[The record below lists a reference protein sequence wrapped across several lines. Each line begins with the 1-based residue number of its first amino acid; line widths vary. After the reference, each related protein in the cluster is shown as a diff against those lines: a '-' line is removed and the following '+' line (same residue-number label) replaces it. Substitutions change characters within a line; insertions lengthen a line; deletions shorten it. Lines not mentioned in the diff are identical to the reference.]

1 MDFVHLHLHTEYSLL
16 DGACRIDR
24 LFDAVKAAGQK
35 AVAIT
40 DHGVMYGVM
49 EFYKKAKAAGIKP
62 IIGCEVYVAPE
73 SRFEKRKIND
83 QNYHHL
89 ILLCKNQKG
98 YENLIKMVSLGFTE
112 GFYVRPRIDK
122 DLLKANSEG
131 LICLSAC
138 LAGEIPTALLY
149 GDYEKAKKVATEYR
163 DIFGAENFYLEL
175 QNHGIKEQMTVNNG
189 LKKIS
194 FETGIPLVC
203 TNDVHYVERDDSN
216 MQNVLLAIGTGKKLG
231 DEDLMS
237 FETEEFYLKSTSQM
251 ADLFADTP
259 SALENTVKIAERCN
273 LDFEFHKLKLPVFDI
288 GDQNHLEYLKQMSYK
303 GLYKYYGPTP
313 KDDVI
318 DRLEYEL
325 SVIDK
330 MGFVDYFLIVQDY
343 VAYAKNHGIP
353 VGPGRGSGAGS
364 IVAYCIGITGIDPIK
379 YGLLF
384 ERFLNPERVS
394 MPDFD
399 VDFCYVRRQEVIDY
413 VISKYGS
420 DHVAQI
426 VTFGTMAARAA
437 VRDVGRVMGL
447 AYNAVDRVAKLI
459 PNELGITIEKAM
471 AQSTDLKTLYDSDED
486 TKNLIDMSKKIEGMP
501 RHASTHAAG
510 VVIADR
516 AVSEYVPLALNDES
530 VVTQFT
536 MTELEELG
544 LLKMDFLGL
553 RNLTV
558 ISDAQKM
565 INRHTPDFDIENIPF
580 DDSDTIKMM
589 ANGYTE
595 GVFQFESEGMK
606 NVLRSFGPENLE
618 DLTAILS
625 LYRPGPRK
633 SIPTYIYNRHNPDK
647 IVYKTEALKPILDIT
662 YGCIVYQEQ
671 VMQIFRS
678 LAGYSLGRADIVRR
692 AMSKKK
698 HDVMKKERETFLYGE
713 KAEDGTILCDGA
725 IARGV
730 PKEVAEEIYDN
741 VALFSSYAFNKSH
754 AAAYTV
760 VAYQTAYLKCHY
772 PKEYMAALL
781 SSVLAFGGKVTQYS
795 AECARLGIKI
805 LSPDVNESDLNFTV
819 SGDNIRFGLLAIK
832 NLGVGII
839 NKMIEL
845 RTEKRFDGIYD
856 FCLRMIGKDFN
867 RRALEGLIKSGSM
880 DSFGLNRRQ
889 MLQGL
894 DLIVNAAEQEAE
906 RSAGGQMSLFDE
918 LDDISAGP
926 DISHIIPSVDEMP
939 KRDMLALEKE
949 STGLYLS
956 GHPLN
961 EYEGF
966 IQAVNA
972 VSSKKILEHDVRDG
986 EKVSLVALINE
997 VKTKSTKKGDL
1008 MAFIN
1013 VEDMYDSINAT
1024 VFPKL
1029 YLTARSLIT
1038 PGQVVHIVGKVSET
1052 EDRPSEIVCESIE
1065 PAKVFE
1071 AKQGADYSKLYL
1083 RIPTFESG
1091 VMNKI
1096 NSMLDTVGAEVII
1109 YCEDTQKRYKST
1121 KFANF
1126 KKNSAKWQKFCEF
1139 LGDKNVKSV
1148 EKFY

>member
-1 MDFVHLHLHTEYSLL
+1 MDFAHLHLHTEYSLL
-16 DGACRIDR
+16 DGASRIDR
-24 LFDAVKAAGQK
+24 LFDAVKSAGQSS
-35 AVAIT
+35 VAIT

-62 IIGCEVYVAPE
+62 IIGCEVYVAPK
-73 SRFEKRKIND
+73 SRFEKQRTD
-83 QNYHHL
+83 DRNYHHL
-89 ILLCKNQKG
+89 ILLCKNLTG
-98 YENLIKMVSLGFTE
+98 YQNLIKMVSLGFTE
-112 GFYVRPRIDK
+112 GFYTRPRIDK
-122 DLLKANSEG
+122 ELLRSHSEG

-138 LAGEIPTALLY
+138 IAGEIPNYLLY
-149 GDYEKAKKVATEYR
+149 GNYNKAKEAAIEFAE
-163 DIFGAENFYLEL
+163 IFGKDNFYLEL
-175 QNHGIKEQMTVNNG
+175 QNHGIKEQLTVNNG

-203 TNDVHYVERDDSN
+203 TNDVHYIEKQDSK
-216 MQNVLLAIGTGKKLG
+216 MQEVLLAIGTGKKLD

-237 FETEEFYLKSTSQM
+237 FETDEFYLKTGEQM
-251 ADLFADTP
+251 AFLFSDTP
-259 SALENTVKIAERCN
+259 EAVENTLKIAGRCN
-273 LDFEFHKLKLPVFDI
+273 VEFEFHKLKLPVFDI
-288 GDQNHLEYLKQMSYK
+288 GSKNHLEHLREMSYE
-303 GLYKYYGPTP
+303 GLYRHYGQNPS
-313 KDDVI
+313 KEAI
-318 DRLEYEL
+318 NRLEYEL
-325 SVIDK
+325 SVIHK

-343 VAYAKNHGIP
+343 VAFAKKKGIP

-364 IVAYCIGITGIDPIK
+364 LVAYCIGITGIDPIK

-413 VISKYGS
+413 VISKYGA

-437 VRDVGRVMGL
+437 VRDVGRVMGMP
-447 AYNAVDRVAKLI
+447 YNSVDRVAKLI

-471 AQSTDLKTLYDSDED
+471 EQSPDLKSLYDTDEE
-486 TKNLIDMSKKIEGMP
+486 TRALIKMSKKIEGMP

-516 AVSEYVPLALNDES
+516 VVSEYVPLALNDES
-530 VVTQFT
+530 IVTQFT

-558 ISDAQKM
+558 ISDAEKM
-565 INRHTPDFDIENIPF
+565 IQKFEPDFNIENIPL
-580 DDSDTIKMM
+580 DDFDTIKMM
-589 ANGYTE
+589 SDGFTE
-595 GVFQFESEGMK
+595 GIFQFESEGMK

-633 SIPTYIYNRHNPDK
+633 SIPTYIYNRHNPEK
-647 IVYKTEALKPILDIT
+647 ITYKTELLKPILNIT

-698 HDVMKKERETFLYGE
+698 HDVMKKERETFIYGAKDE
-713 KAEDGTILCDGA
+713 QGNIIAEGA

-730 PKEVAEEIYDN
+730 PEKIAEEIYDD

-772 PKEYMAALL
+772 TREYMAALL

-805 LSPDVNESDLNFTV
+805 LPPDVNESNLDFTV
-819 SGDNIRFGLLAIK
+819 SGKNIRFGMLAIK
-832 NLGVGII
+832 NLGAGFIKRI
-839 NKMIEL
+839 IEL
-845 RTEKRFDGIYD
+845 RQEKRFESMYD
-856 FCLRMIGKDFN
+856 FCLRMQGRDFN
-867 RRALEGLIKSGSM
+867 RRALEGLIKSGAM
-880 DSFGLNRRQ
+880 DSFGYNRRQ

-894 DLIVNAAEQEAE
+894 DLVIMAAEQEYD
-906 RSAGGQMSLFDE
+906 RTAGGQMSLFD
-918 LDDISAGP
+918 DIETETNTT
-926 DISHIIPSVDEMP
+926 DISHIIPNVPEMP
-939 KRDMLALEKE
+939 LKEILNFEKE

-956 GHPLN
+956 GHPLDA
-961 EYEGF
+961 YKGF
-966 IQAVNA
+966 AQAVGA
-972 VSSKKILEHDVRDG
+972 KTTKQVLEHEIKDS
-986 EKVSLVALINE
+986 EKVSLVVLINE
-997 VKTKSTKKGDL
+997 VKNKSTKKGDL
-1008 MAFIN
+1008 MAFLT
-1013 VEDMYDSINAT
+1013 VEDMYDSIGVT

-1029 YLTARSLIT
+1029 HIKVRAILN
-1038 PGQVVHIVGKVSET
+1038 PGEIVHIVGRVSES
-1052 EDRPSEIVCESIE
+1052 EDRPAEIICETLE
-1065 PAKVFE
+1065 PAVIIESKIRN
-1071 AKQGADYSKLYL
+1071 YSKLYL
-1083 RIPTFESG
+1083 RIPTFDEQILG
-1091 VMNKI
+1091 KI
-1096 NSMLDTVGAEVII
+1096 NSVLDSKGAEVII
-1109 YCEDTQKRYKST
+1109 YCEDTKKRFKAT
-1121 KFANF
+1121 KCANF
-1126 KKNSAKWQKFCEF
+1126 EENSEKWQKLCDF
-1139 LGDKNVKSV
+1139 LGEKNVKAV
-1148 EKFY
+1148 E

>member
-16 DGACRIDR
+16 DGACPINRLIDS
-24 LFDAVKAAGQK
+24 VKALGQK
-35 AVAIT
+35 SVAIT
-40 DHGVMYGVM
+40 DHGTMYGVM

-83 QNYHHL
+83 QNYYHL
-89 ILLCKNQKG
+89 ILLCKNKKG

-112 GFYVRPRIDK
+112 GFYNRPRVDK
-122 DLLKANSEG
+122 ALLRENSEG

-138 LAGEIPTALLY
+138 LAGEIPEKILY
-149 GDYEKAKKVATEYR
+149 GDYEKAKEIALEFA
-163 DIFGAENFYLEL
+163 DIFGKENFYLEL
-175 QNHGIKEQMTVNNG
+175 QDHGIKEQITVNNA
-189 LKKIS
+189 LRKIS
-194 FETGIPLVC
+194 AETGIQLVC
-203 TNDVHYVERDDSN
+203 TNDVHYIEKEDSK
-216 MQNVLLAIGTGKKLG
+216 MQNVLLAIGTGKKLA

-237 FETEEFYLKSTSQM
+237 FETEEFYLKNGNEM
-251 ADLFADTP
+251 AELFANTP
-259 SALENTVKIAERCN
+259 QAVENTVKIAEKCN
-273 LDFEFHKLKLPVFDI
+273 LEFEFHKLKLPVFDI
-288 GDQNHLEYLKQMSYK
+288 GDKNHLEYLKEMSYK
-303 GLYKYYGPTP
+303 GLYKYYGQAPENSVT
-313 KDDVI
+313 K
-318 DRLEYEL
+318 RLEYEL

-343 VAYAKNHGIP
+343 VAFAKSKGIP

-364 IVAYCIGITGIDPIK
+364 LVAYCIGITGIDPIK

-413 VISKYGS
+413 VISKYGTN
-420 DHVAQI
+420 HVAQI

-447 AYNAVDRVAKLI
+447 PYGTVDKVAKLI

-471 AQSTDLKTLYDSDED
+471 SMSVDLKTLYESDAQ
-486 TKNLIDMSKKIEGMP
+486 TKELIDMSKKVEGMP

-510 VVIADR
+510 VVISDR
-516 AVSEYVPLALNDES
+516 PVSEYVPLALNDES

-558 ISDAQKM
+558 ISDAVKM
-565 INRHTPDFDIENIPF
+565 IKKSSPKFSVDTIPF
-580 DDSDTIKMM
+580 DDAETIHTMSE
-589 ANGYTE
+589 GFTE

-606 NVLRSFGPENLE
+606 NVLRSFKPENLE

-647 IVYKTEALKPILDIT
+647 IKYKTELLKPILDIT

-698 HDVMKKERETFLYGE
+698 HEVMKKERETFLYGE
-713 KAEDGTILCDGA
+713 KDENGNILCEGA

-730 PKEVAEEIYDN
+730 PKEIAEEIYED

-781 SSVLAFGGKVTQYS
+781 SSILAFGGKVTQYS

-805 LSPDVNESDLNFTV
+805 LPPDVNESDLNFTV
-819 SGDNIRFGLLAIK
+819 TGDNIRFGLLAIK
-832 NLGVGII
+832 NLGAGII
-839 NKMIEL
+839 KKMIEL
-845 RTEKRFDGIYD
+845 RNETPFSSVYD
-856 FCLRMIGKDFN
+856 FCYRMHGREFN
-867 RRALEGLIKSGSM
+867 RRGLEGLIKSGAM

-894 DLIVNAAEQEAE
+894 ELILSAADEQAE
-906 RSAGGQMSLFDE
+906 RAAGGQMSLFDQIE
-918 LDDISAGP
+918 EDVKGP
-926 DISHIIPSVDEMP
+926 DISHIIPNVPEMP
-939 KRDMLALEKE
+939 KREILNFEKE

-956 GHPLN
+956 GHPLD
-961 EYEGF
+961 EYVGF
-966 IQAVNA
+966 SNA
-972 VSSKKILEHDVRDG
+972 VGGVSTKRILEHDIADG
-986 EKVSLVALINE
+986 EKVSLVVLINE

-1008 MAFIN
+1008 MAFIS
-1013 VEDMYDSINAT
+1013 VEDMFDSISAT

-1029 YLTARSLIT
+1029 YLSARSIVV
-1038 PGQVVHIVGKVSET
+1038 PGEIVHIVGRVSESD
-1052 EDRPSEIVCESIE
+1052 DRPSEIICESIE
-1065 PAKVFE
+1065 KAKIFE
-1071 AKQGADYSKLYL
+1071 EQPMTAFSKLYL
-1083 RIPTFESG
+1083 RIPTYDEEKMS
-1091 VMNKI
+1091 KI
-1096 NSMLDTVGAEVII
+1096 NQMLSSSGAEVII
-1109 YCEDTQKRYKST
+1109 YCEDTGKRYKSS
-1121 KFANF
+1121 KFADF
-1126 KKNSAKWQKFCEF
+1126 KKNSKNWQNLCNF
-1139 LGDKNVKSV
+1139 LGNNNVKAV
-1148 EKFY
+1148 E

>member
-16 DGACRIDR
+16 DGASRIDR
-24 LFDAVKAAGQK
+24 LFETIKSKGQS

-49 EFYKKAKAAGIKP
+49 DFYKKAKANGVKP
-62 IIGCEVYVAPE
+62 IIGCEVYVAPD
-73 SRFEKRKIND
+73 SRFNKQKSSDR
-83 QNYHHL
+83 NYHHL
-89 ILLCKNQKG
+89 ILLCKNMKG

-112 GFYVRPRIDK
+112 GFYSKPRIDK
-122 DLLKANSEG
+122 ELIEKHSEG

-138 LAGEIPTALLY
+138 IAGEIPSYLLY
-149 GDYEKAKKVATEYR
+149 GNYAKAKETALYFANV
-163 DIFGAENFYLEL
+163 FGKENFYLEL
-175 QNHGIKEQMTVNNG
+175 QNHGIKEQLTVNNG
-189 LKKIS
+189 LKRIS
-194 FETGIPLVC
+194 KETGIGLVC
-203 TNDVHYVERDDSN
+203 TNDVHYIEKQDSK
-216 MQNVLLAIGTGKKLG
+216 MQNVLLAIGTGKKLD

-237 FETEEFYLKSTSQM
+237 FETEEFYLKSGEEM
-251 ADLFADTP
+251 AVLFPDTP
-259 SALENTVKIAERCN
+259 EALTNTVKIAECCN
-273 LDFEFHKLKLPVFDI
+273 LEFEFHKLKLPVFDI
-288 GDQNHLEYLKQMSYK
+288 GSKNHLEHLREMSYE
-303 GLYKYYGPTP
+303 GLYLHFGQTP
-313 KDDVI
+313 ESKVI
-318 DRLEYEL
+318 KRLEYEL

-343 VAYAKNHGIP
+343 VAFAKKQGIP

-364 IVAYCIGITGIDPIK
+364 LVAYCVGITGIDPIK
-379 YGLLF
+379 YGLIF

-399 VDFCYVRRQEVIDY
+399 VDFCYVRRGEVIDY

-437 VRDVGRVMGL
+437 VRDVGRVMGMS
-447 AYNAVDRVAKLI
+447 YNAVDKVAKLI
-459 PNELGITIEKAM
+459 PNELGITIDKAM
-471 AQSTDLKTLYDSDED
+471 EYSPDLKSLYDMDAE
-486 TKNLIDMSKKIEGMP
+486 TRELIEMSKKIEGMP

-510 VVIADR
+510 VVISDR
-516 AVSEYVPLALNDES
+516 PVSEYVPLALNDDS

-536 MTELEELG
+536 MTELEEFG

-565 INRHTPDFDIENIPF
+565 IRQYEPDFDIEKIPF
-580 DDSDTIKMM
+580 DDQETIKMM
-589 ANGYTE
+589 ADGFTE

-647 IVYKTEALKPILDIT
+647 ITYKTQLLKPILDIT

-698 HDVMKKERETFLYGE
+698 HEVMKKERETFLYGE
-713 KAEDGTILCDGA
+713 RAEDGTVLCEGA

-730 PKEVAEEIYDN
+730 EKSVAEEIYDD

-760 VAYQTAYLKCHY
+760 VAYETAYLKRHY
-772 PKEYMAALL
+772 TREYMAALL

-805 LSPDVNESDLNFTV
+805 LPPDVNESNLNFTV
-819 SGDNIRFGLLAIK
+819 SGNNIRFGMLAIK
-832 NLGVGII
+832 NLGAGFIKRI
-839 NKMIEL
+839 IEL
-845 RTEKRFDGIYD
+845 RNERKFESMYD
-856 FCLRMIGKDFN
+856 FCVRLQGRDFN
-867 RRALEGLIKSGSM
+867 RRAVEGLIKSGAM
-880 DSFGLNRRQ
+880 DSFGYNRRQ

-894 DLIVNAAEQEAE
+894 DLVINAAEQEAE
-906 RSAGGQMSLFDE
+906 RSAGGQMSLFD
-918 LDDISAGP
+918 DIETESNGVN
-926 DISHIIPSVDEMP
+926 ISHIIPNVPEMP
-939 KRDMLALEKE
+939 LREILNFEKE

-956 GHPLN
+956 GHPLKA
-961 EYEGF
+961 YSGF
-966 IQAVNA
+966 AKLVDAKTTTQ
-972 VSSKKILEHDVRDG
+972 ILEHEIRDG
-986 EKVSLVALINE
+986 EKVSLVVLIND
-997 VKTKSTKKGDL
+997 VKSKTTKKGDL
-1008 MAFIN
+1008 MAFLT
-1013 VEDMYDSINAT
+1013 VEDMFDSINVT

-1029 YLTARSLIT
+1029 HLERRSLLV
-1038 PGQVVHIVGKVSET
+1038 PGEIVHITGRVTET
-1052 EDRPSEIVCESIE
+1052 EDRPSEIVCETLERAKIIE
-1065 PAKVFE
+1065 SNSPAF
-1071 AKQGADYSKLYL
+1071 SKLYL
-1083 RIPTFESG
+1083 RIPTFDE
-1091 VMNKI
+1091 KI
-1096 NSMLDTVGAEVII
+1096 LSRINGELSDRGAEVII
-1109 YCEDTQKRYKST
+1109 YCEDTKKRFKAS

-1126 KKNSAKWQKFCEF
+1126 KENDSKWQKLCDF
-1139 LGDKNVKSV
+1139 LGEKNVKAV
-1148 EKFY
+1148 E

>member
-16 DGACRIDR
+16 DGASRIDR
-24 LFDAVKAAGQK
+24 LFETIKSKGQS

-49 EFYKKAKAAGIKP
+49 DFYKKAKANGVKP
-62 IIGCEVYVAPE
+62 IIGCEVYVAPD
-73 SRFEKRKIND
+73 SRFNKQKSSDR
-83 QNYHHL
+83 NYHHL
-89 ILLCKNQKG
+89 ILLCKNMKG

-112 GFYVRPRIDK
+112 GFYSKPRIDK
-122 DLLKANSEG
+122 ELLEKHSEG

-138 LAGEIPTALLY
+138 IAGEIPSYLLY
-149 GDYEKAKKVATEYR
+149 GNYAKAKETALYFANV
-163 DIFGAENFYLEL
+163 FGKENFYLEL
-175 QNHGIKEQMTVNNG
+175 QNHGIKEQLTVNNG
-189 LKKIS
+189 LKRIS
-194 FETGIPLVC
+194 KETGIGLVC
-203 TNDVHYVERDDSN
+203 TNDVHYIEKQDSK
-216 MQNVLLAIGTGKKLG
+216 MQNVLLAIGTGKKLD

-237 FETEEFYLKSTSQM
+237 FETEEFYLKSGEEM
-251 ADLFADTP
+251 AVLFPDTP
-259 SALENTVKIAERCN
+259 EALTNTVKIAECCN
-273 LDFEFHKLKLPVFDI
+273 LEFEFHKLKLPVFDI
-288 GDQNHLEYLKQMSYK
+288 GSKNHLEHLREMSYE
-303 GLYKYYGPTP
+303 GLYLHFGQTP
-313 KDDVI
+313 ESKVI
-318 DRLEYEL
+318 KRLEYEL

-343 VAYAKNHGIP
+343 VAFAKKQGIP

-364 IVAYCIGITGIDPIK
+364 LVAYCVGITGIDPIK
-379 YGLLF
+379 YGLIF

-399 VDFCYVRRQEVIDY
+399 VDFCYVRRGEVIDY

-437 VRDVGRVMGL
+437 VRDVGRVMGMS
-447 AYNAVDRVAKLI
+447 YNAVDKVAKLI
-459 PNELGITIEKAM
+459 PNELGITIDKAM
-471 AQSTDLKTLYDSDED
+471 EYSPDLKSLYDMDAE
-486 TKNLIDMSKKIEGMP
+486 TRELIEMSKKIEGMP

-510 VVIADR
+510 VVISDR
-516 AVSEYVPLALNDES
+516 PVSEYVPLALNDDS

-536 MTELEELG
+536 MTELEEFG

-565 INRHTPDFDIENIPF
+565 IRQYEPDFDIEKIPF
-580 DDSDTIKMM
+580 DDQETIKMM
-589 ANGYTE
+589 ADGFTE

-647 IVYKTEALKPILDIT
+647 ITYKTQLLKPILDIT

-698 HDVMKKERETFLYGE
+698 HEVMKKERESFLYGE
-713 KAEDGTILCDGA
+713 RAEDGTVLCEGA

-730 PKEVAEEIYDN
+730 EKSVAEEIYDD

-760 VAYQTAYLKCHY
+760 VAYETAYLKCHY
-772 PKEYMAALL
+772 TREYMAALL

-805 LSPDVNESDLNFTV
+805 LPPDVNESHLNFTV
-819 SGDNIRFGLLAIK
+819 SGNNIRFGMLAIK
-832 NLGVGII
+832 NLGAGFIKRI
-839 NKMIEL
+839 IEL
-845 RTEKRFDGIYD
+845 RNERKFESMYD
-856 FCLRMIGKDFN
+856 FCVRLQGRDFN
-867 RRALEGLIKSGSM
+867 RRAVEGLIKSGAM
-880 DSFGLNRRQ
+880 DSFGYNRRQ

-894 DLIVNAAEQEAE
+894 DLVINAAEQEAE
-906 RSAGGQMSLFDE
+906 RNAGGQMSLFD
-918 LDDISAGP
+918 DIETESNGVN
-926 DISHIIPSVDEMP
+926 ISHIIPNVPEMP
-939 KRDMLALEKE
+939 LREILNFEKE

-956 GHPLN
+956 GHPLKA
-961 EYEGF
+961 YSGF
-966 IQAVNA
+966 AKLVDAKTTTQ
-972 VSSKKILEHDVRDG
+972 ILEHEIRDG
-986 EKVSLVALINE
+986 EKVSLVVLIND
-997 VKTKSTKKGDL
+997 VKSKTTKKGDL
-1008 MAFIN
+1008 MAFLT
-1013 VEDMYDSINAT
+1013 VEDMFDSINVT

-1029 YLTARSLIT
+1029 HLERRSLLV
-1038 PGQVVHIVGKVSET
+1038 PGEIVHITGRVTET
-1052 EDRPSEIVCESIE
+1052 EDRPSEIVCETLERAKIIE
-1065 PAKVFE
+1065 SNSPAF
-1071 AKQGADYSKLYL
+1071 SKLYL
-1083 RIPTFESG
+1083 RIPTFDE
-1091 VMNKI
+1091 KI
-1096 NSMLDTVGAEVII
+1096 LSRINGELSDRGAEVII
-1109 YCEDTQKRYKST
+1109 YCEDTKKRFKAS

-1126 KKNSAKWQKFCEF
+1126 KENDPKWQKLCDF
-1139 LGDKNVKSV
+1139 LGEKNVKAV
-1148 EKFY
+1148 E

>member
-1 MDFVHLHLHTEYSLL
+1 MDFAHLHLHTEYSLL

-24 LFDAVKAAGQK
+24 LFDAVKSAGQS

-49 EFYKKAKAAGIKP
+49 DFYKKARSAGVKP
-62 IIGCEVYVAPE
+62 IIGCEVYVAPK
-73 SRFEKRKIND
+73 SRFEKQRTDDKS
-83 QNYHHL
+83 YHHL
-89 ILLCKNQKG
+89 ILLCKNLIG
-98 YENLIKMVSLGFTE
+98 YQNLIKMVSLGFTE
-112 GFYVRPRIDK
+112 GFYTRPRIDK
-122 DLLKANSEG
+122 ELLQKYSEG

-138 LAGEIPTALLY
+138 LAGEIPTLLLY
-149 GDYEKAKKVATEYR
+149 GNYNKAKEVATEFAE
-163 DIFGAENFYLEL
+163 IFGKDNFYLEL
-175 QNHGIKEQMTVNNG
+175 QNHGIKEQLTVNNG

-203 TNDVHYVERDDSN
+203 TNDVHYIEKQDSK
-216 MQNVLLAIGTGKKLG
+216 MQNVLLAIGTGKKLE

-237 FETEEFYLKSTSQM
+237 FETDEFYLKTGEQM
-251 ADLFADTP
+251 
-259 SALENTVKIAERCN
+259 SALFPDVPEAVANTLKIAEMCN
-273 LDFEFHKLKLPVFDI
+273 VEFEFHKLKLPVFDI
-288 GDQNHLEYLKQMSYK
+288 GSKNHLEHLSEMSYE
-303 GLYKYYGPTP
+303 GLYRHYGQNPSE
-313 KDDVI
+313 DVVN
-318 DRLEYEL
+318 RLEYEL
-325 SVIDK
+325 SVIHK

-343 VAYAKNHGIP
+343 VAFAKKKGIP

-364 IVAYCIGITGIDPIK
+364 LVAYCIGITGIDPIK

-413 VISKYGS
+413 VISKYGA

-437 VRDVGRVMGL
+437 VRDVGRVMGMP
-447 AYNAVDRVAKLI
+447 YNSVDRVAKLI
-459 PNELGITIEKAM
+459 PNELGITIDKAM
-471 AQSTDLKTLYDSDED
+471 EQPPDLKSLYDMDEE
-486 TKNLIDMSKKIEGMP
+486 TRTLIKMSKKIEGMP

-516 AVSEYVPLALNDES
+516 AVSEYVPLALNDEAI
-530 VVTQFT
+530 VTQFT

-558 ISDAQKM
+558 ISDAGKM
-565 INRHTPDFDIENIPF
+565 IQKSNPDFNIENIPF
-580 DDSDTIKMM
+580 DDADTIKMM
-589 ANGYTE
+589 ADGFTE

-633 SIPTYIYNRHNPDK
+633 SIPTYIYNRHNPEK
-647 IVYKTEALKPILDIT
+647 ITYKTELLKPILNIT

-698 HDVMKKERETFLYGE
+698 HDVMKKERETFIYGAKDE
-713 KAEDGTILCDGA
+713 NGNIIAEGA
-725 IARGV
+725 VARGV
-730 PKEVAEEIYDN
+730 PQNIAEEIYDD

-772 PKEYMAALL
+772 TREYMAALL

-805 LSPDVNESDLNFTV
+805 LPPDVNESNLDFTV
-819 SGDNIRFGLLAIK
+819 SGKNIRFGMLAIK
-832 NLGVGII
+832 NLGAGFIKRII
-839 NKMIEL
+839 DL
-845 RTEKRFDGIYD
+845 RKEKKFDSLYD
-856 FCLRMIGKDFN
+856 FCLRMQGRDFN
-867 RRALEGLIKSGSM
+867 RRALEGLIKSGAM
-880 DSFGLNRRQ
+880 DSFGYNRRQ
-889 MLQGL
+889 MLQCL
-894 DLIVNAAEQEAE
+894 DLVVNAAEQEAE
-906 RSAGGQMSLFDE
+906 RSAGGQMSLFD
-918 LDDISAGP
+918 DIEQTGGGV
-926 DISHIIPSVDEMP
+926 DISHLIPVLPEMP
-939 KRDMLALEKE
+939 LKEILGFEKE

-956 GHPLN
+956 GHPLDA
-961 EYEGF
+961 YRGF
-966 IQAVNA
+966 AEVVGAKNTKQ
-972 VSSKKILEHDVRDG
+972 ILEHEIRDG
-986 EKVSLVALINE
+986 EKVSLVVLIND
-997 VKTKSTKKGDL
+997 VKNKSTKKGDL
-1008 MAFIN
+1008 MAFLT
-1013 VEDMYDSINAT
+1013 VEDMYDSISVT

-1029 YLTARSLIT
+1029 HLKARAILNAGEI
-1038 PGQVVHIVGKVSET
+1038 VHITGRVSES
-1052 EDRPSEIVCESIE
+1052 EDRPAEIICDNLE
-1065 PAKVFE
+1065 PAKIIE
-1071 AKQGADYSKLYL
+1071 GPNRRYSKLYL
-1083 RIPTFESG
+1083 RIPTFDEQILG
-1091 VMNKI
+1091 TI
-1096 NSMLDTVGAEVII
+1096 NSVLGNKGAEVII
-1109 YCEDTQKRYKST
+1109 YCEDSKKRFKAS
-1121 KFANF
+1121 KFADF
-1126 KKNSAKWQKFCEF
+1126 KENSEKWKKLCEF
-1139 LGDKNVKSV
+1139 LGEKNVKAV
-1148 EKFY
+1148 E

>member
-16 DGACRIDR
+16 DGASRIDR
-24 LFDAVKAAGQK
+24 LFETIKSKGQS

-49 EFYKKAKAAGIKP
+49 DFYKKAKANGVKP
-62 IIGCEVYVAPE
+62 IIGCEVYVAPD
-73 SRFEKRKIND
+73 SRFNKQKSSDR
-83 QNYHHL
+83 NYHHL
-89 ILLCKNQKG
+89 ILLCKNMKG

-112 GFYVRPRIDK
+112 GFYSKPRIDK
-122 DLLKANSEG
+122 ELLEKHSEG

-138 LAGEIPTALLY
+138 IAGEIPSYLLY
-149 GDYEKAKKVATEYR
+149 GNYAKAKETALYFANV
-163 DIFGAENFYLEL
+163 FGKENFYLEL
-175 QNHGIKEQMTVNNG
+175 QNHGIKEQLTVNNG
-189 LKKIS
+189 LKRIS
-194 FETGIPLVC
+194 KETGIGLVC
-203 TNDVHYVERDDSN
+203 TNDVHYIEKQDSK
-216 MQNVLLAIGTGKKLG
+216 MQNVLLAIGTGKKLD

-237 FETEEFYLKSTSQM
+237 FETEEFYLKSGEEM
-251 ADLFADTP
+251 AVLFPDTP
-259 SALENTVKIAERCN
+259 EALTNTVKIAECCN
-273 LDFEFHKLKLPVFDI
+273 LEFEFHKLKLPVFDI
-288 GDQNHLEYLKQMSYK
+288 GSKNHLEHLREMSYE
-303 GLYKYYGPTP
+303 GLYLHFGQTP
-313 KDDVI
+313 ESKVI
-318 DRLEYEL
+318 ERLEYEL

-343 VAYAKNHGIP
+343 VAFAKKQGIP

-364 IVAYCIGITGIDPIK
+364 LVAYCVGITGIDPIK
-379 YGLLF
+379 YGLIF

-399 VDFCYVRRQEVIDY
+399 VDFCYVRRGEVIDY

-437 VRDVGRVMGL
+437 VRDVGRVMGMS
-447 AYNAVDRVAKLI
+447 YNAVDKVAKLI
-459 PNELGITIEKAM
+459 PNELGITIDKAM
-471 AQSTDLKTLYDSDED
+471 EYSPDLKSLYDMDAE
-486 TKNLIDMSKKIEGMP
+486 TRELIEMSKKIEGMP

-510 VVIADR
+510 VVISDR
-516 AVSEYVPLALNDES
+516 PVSEYVPLALNDDS

-536 MTELEELG
+536 MTELEEFG

-565 INRHTPDFDIENIPF
+565 IRQYEPDFDIEKIPF
-580 DDSDTIKMM
+580 DDQETIKMM
-589 ANGYTE
+589 ADGFTE

-647 IVYKTEALKPILDIT
+647 ITYKTQLLKPILDIT

-698 HDVMKKERETFLYGE
+698 HEVMKKERETFLYGE
-713 KAEDGTILCDGA
+713 RAEDGTVLCEGA

-730 PKEVAEEIYDN
+730 EKSVAEEIYDD

-760 VAYQTAYLKCHY
+760 VAYETAYLKCHY
-772 PKEYMAALL
+772 TREYMAALL

-805 LSPDVNESDLNFTV
+805 LPPDVNESNLNFTV
-819 SGDNIRFGLLAIK
+819 SGNNIRFGMLAIK
-832 NLGVGII
+832 NLGAGFIKRI
-839 NKMIEL
+839 IEL
-845 RTEKRFDGIYD
+845 RNERKFESMYD
-856 FCLRMIGKDFN
+856 FCVRLQGRDFN
-867 RRALEGLIKSGSM
+867 RRAVEGLIKSGAM
-880 DSFGLNRRQ
+880 DSFGYNRRQ

-894 DLIVNAAEQEAE
+894 DLVINAAEQEAE
-906 RSAGGQMSLFDE
+906 RSAGGQMSLFD
-918 LDDISAGP
+918 DIETESNGVN
-926 DISHIIPSVDEMP
+926 ISHIIPNVPEMP
-939 KRDMLALEKE
+939 LREILNFEKE

-956 GHPLN
+956 GHPLKA
-961 EYEGF
+961 YSGF
-966 IQAVNA
+966 AKLVDAKTTTQ
-972 VSSKKILEHDVRDG
+972 ILEHEIRDG
-986 EKVSLVALINE
+986 EKVSLVVLIND
-997 VKTKSTKKGDL
+997 VKSKTTKKGDL
-1008 MAFIN
+1008 MAFLT
-1013 VEDMYDSINAT
+1013 VEDMFDSINVT

-1029 YLTARSLIT
+1029 HLERRSLLV
-1038 PGQVVHIVGKVSET
+1038 PGEIVHITGRVTET
-1052 EDRPSEIVCESIE
+1052 EDRPSEIVCETLERAKIIE
-1065 PAKVFE
+1065 SNSPAF
-1071 AKQGADYSKLYL
+1071 SKLYL
-1083 RIPTFESG
+1083 RIPTFDE
-1091 VMNKI
+1091 KI
-1096 NSMLDTVGAEVII
+1096 LSRINGELSDRGAEVII
-1109 YCEDTQKRYKST
+1109 YCEDTKKRFKAS

-1126 KKNSAKWQKFCEF
+1126 KENDPKWQKLCDF
-1139 LGDKNVKSV
+1139 LGEKNVKAV
-1148 EKFY
+1148 E

>member
-16 DGACRIDR
+16 DGASRIDR
-24 LFDAVKAAGQK
+24 LFETIKSKGQS

-49 EFYKKAKAAGIKP
+49 DFYKKAKAAGVKP
-62 IIGCEVYVAPE
+62 IIGCEVYVAPD
-73 SRFEKRKIND
+73 SRFNKQKSSDR
-83 QNYHHL
+83 NYHHL
-89 ILLCKNQKG
+89 ILLCKNMKG

-112 GFYVRPRIDK
+112 GFYSKPRIDK
-122 DLLKANSEG
+122 ELLEKHSEG

-138 LAGEIPTALLY
+138 LAGEIPSYLLY
-149 GDYEKAKKVATEYR
+149 GNYEKAKETALYFANV
-163 DIFGAENFYLEL
+163 FGKENFYLEL
-175 QNHGIKEQMTVNNG
+175 QNHGIKEQLTVNNG
-189 LKKIS
+189 LKRIS
-194 FETGIPLVC
+194 KETGIGLVC
-203 TNDVHYVERDDSN
+203 TNDVHYIEKQDSK
-216 MQNVLLAIGTGKKLG
+216 MQNVLLAIGTGKKLD

-237 FETEEFYLKSTSQM
+237 FETEEFYLKSGEQM
-251 ADLFADTP
+251 ATLFADTP
-259 SALENTVKIAERCN
+259 EAVTNTVKIAEDCN
-273 LDFEFHKLKLPVFDI
+273 VEFEFHKLKLPVFDI
-288 GDQNHLEYLKQMSYK
+288 GSKNHLEHLREMSYE
-303 GLYKYYGPTP
+303 GLYLHFGQTP
-313 KDDVI
+313 ESEVI
-318 DRLEYEL
+318 ERLEYEL

-343 VAYAKNHGIP
+343 VDFAKKQGIP

-364 IVAYCIGITGIDPIK
+364 LVAYCVGITGIDPIK
-379 YGLLF
+379 YGLIF

-399 VDFCYVRRQEVIDY
+399 VDFCYVRRGEVIDY

-437 VRDVGRVMGL
+437 VRDVGRVMGM
-447 AYNAVDRVAKLI
+447 AYNAVDKVAKLI
-459 PNELGITIEKAM
+459 PNELGITIDKAM
-471 AQSTDLKTLYDSDED
+471 EYSPDLKSLYDMDAE
-486 TKNLIDMSKKIEGMP
+486 TRELIEMSKKIEGMP

-510 VVIADR
+510 VVISDR
-516 AVSEYVPLALNDES
+516 PISEYVPLALNDDS

-565 INRHTPDFDIENIPF
+565 IRRYEPDFDITKISL
-580 DDSDTIKMM
+580 DDKETIKMM
-589 ANGYTE
+589 ADGFTE

-647 IVYKTEALKPILDIT
+647 ITYKTQLLKPILDIT

-698 HDVMKKERETFLYGE
+698 HEVMKKERETFLYGE
-713 KAEDGTILCDGA
+713 KDEDGTVLCEGA
-725 IARGV
+725 LARGV
-730 PKEVAEEIYDN
+730 EKSVAEEIYDD

-760 VAYQTAYLKCHY
+760 VAYETAYLKCHY
-772 PKEYMAALL
+772 TREYMAALL
-781 SSVLAFGGKVTQYS
+781 SSVLAFGGKVTRYS

-805 LSPDVNESDLNFTV
+805 LPPDVNESDLNFTV
-819 SGDNIRFGLLAIK
+819 SGNNIRFGMLAIK
-832 NLGVGII
+832 NLGAGFIKRI
-839 NKMIEL
+839 IEL
-845 RTEKRFDGIYD
+845 RSERKFETMYD
-856 FCLRMIGKDFN
+856 FCVRMQGRDFN
-867 RRALEGLIKSGSM
+867 RRAVEGLIKSGAM
-880 DSFGLNRRQ
+880 DSFGYNRRQ

-894 DLIVNAAEQEAE
+894 DLVINAAEQEAE
-906 RSAGGQMSLFDE
+906 RSAGGQMSLFDAIE
-918 LDDISAGP
+918 TESNGA
-926 DISHIIPSVDEMP
+926 DISHIIPNVPEMP
-939 KRDMLALEKE
+939 IREILNFEKE

-956 GHPLN
+956 GHPLKA
-961 EYEGF
+961 YSGF
-966 IQAVNA
+966 MKLVDAKTTTQ
-972 VSSKKILEHDVRDG
+972 ILEHEIRDG
-986 EKVSLVALINE
+986 EKVSLVVLIND
-997 VKTKSTKKGDL
+997 VKSKTTKKGDL
-1008 MAFIN
+1008 MAFLT
-1013 VEDMYDSINAT
+1013 VEDMYDSINVT

-1029 YLTARSLIT
+1029 HLERRSLLV
-1038 PGQVVHIVGKVSET
+1038 PGEIVHITGRVTET
-1052 EDRPSEIVCESIE
+1052 EDRPSEIVCETLE
-1065 PAKVFE
+1065 PAKIIETNTPTF
-1071 AKQGADYSKLYL
+1071 SKLYL
-1083 RIPTFESG
+1083 RIPTFDEKILG
-1091 VMNKI
+1091 KI
-1096 NSMLDTVGAEVII
+1096 NSELSDRGAEVII
-1109 YCEDTQKRYKST
+1109 YCEDTKKRFKAS

-1126 KKNSAKWQKFCEF
+1126 KENDPKWQKLCDF
-1139 LGDKNVKSV
+1139 LGEKNVKAV
-1148 EKFY
+1148 E

>member
-1 MDFVHLHLHTEYSLL
+1 MDFAHLHLHTEYSLL
-16 DGACRIDR
+16 DGACRIDH
-24 LFDAVKAAGQK
+24 LFDAVKSAGQS

-49 EFYKKAKAAGIKP
+49 DFYKKAKKAGVKP
-62 IIGCEVYVAPE
+62 IIGCEVYVAPK
-73 SRFEKRKIND
+73 SRFEKQRSD
-83 QNYHHL
+83 DRNYHHL
-89 ILLCKNQKG
+89 ILLCKNLKG
-98 YENLIKMVSLGFTE
+98 YQNLIKMVSLGFTE
-112 GFYVRPRIDK
+112 GFYTRPRIDK
-122 DLLKANSEG
+122 ELLRKYSDG

-138 LAGEIPTALLY
+138 IAGEIPNYLLY
-149 GDYEKAKKVATEYR
+149 GNYNKAKEVALEFAE
-163 DIFGAENFYLEL
+163 IFGKGNFYLEL
-175 QNHGIKEQMTVNNG
+175 QNHGIKEQLTVNNG

-203 TNDVHYVERDDSN
+203 TNDVHYIEKQDSK
-216 MQNVLLAIGTGKKLG
+216 MQNVLLAIGTGKKLD

-237 FETEEFYLKSTSQM
+237 FETDEFYLKTGEQM
-251 ADLFADTP
+251 
-259 SALENTVKIAERCN
+259 SALFPDVPEAVANTLKIAEMCN
-273 LDFEFHKLKLPVFDI
+273 VEFEFHKLKLPVFDI
-288 GDQNHLEYLKQMSYK
+288 GEKNHLEYLREMSYK
-303 GLYKYYGPTP
+303 GFYRYYGENPS
-313 KDDVI
+313 KEAVN
-318 DRLEYEL
+318 RLEYEL
-325 SVIDK
+325 SVIHK

-343 VAYAKNHGIP
+343 VSFAKKKGIP

-364 IVAYCIGITGIDPIK
+364 LVAYCIGITGIDPIK

-413 VISKYGS
+413 VISKYGA

-437 VRDVGRVMGL
+437 VRDVGRVMGMS
-447 AYNAVDRVAKLI
+447 YNSVDRVAKLI
-459 PNELGITIEKAM
+459 PNELGITIDKAM
-471 AQSTDLKTLYDSDED
+471 EQSPDLKSLYDMDEE
-486 TKNLIDMSKKIEGMP
+486 TRNLIKMSKKIEGMP

-516 AVSEYVPLALNDES
+516 VVSEYVPLALNDES
-530 VVTQFT
+530 IVTQFT

-565 INRHTPDFDIENIPF
+565 IRKYQPDFNIENIPL
-580 DDSDTIKMM
+580 DDFDTIKMM
-589 ANGYTE
+589 ADGFTE

-633 SIPTYIYNRHNPDK
+633 SIPTYIYNRHNPEK
-647 IVYKTEALKPILDIT
+647 ITYKTELLKPILNIT

-698 HDVMKKERETFLYGE
+698 HDVMKKERETFIYGAKDE
-713 KAEDGTILCDGA
+713 KGNVIAEGA
-725 IARGV
+725 VARGV
-730 PKEVAEEIYDN
+730 PEKVAEEIYDD

-772 PKEYMAALL
+772 TREYMAALL

-795 AECARLGIKI
+795 AECSRLGIKI
-805 LSPDVNESDLNFTV
+805 LPPDVNESNLDFTV
-819 SGDNIRFGLLAIK
+819 SGRNIRFGMLAIK
-832 NLGVGII
+832 NLGAGFIKRI
-839 NKMIEL
+839 IEL
-845 RTEKRFDGIYD
+845 RKEKKFDSFYD
-856 FCLRMIGKDFN
+856 FCLRMQGKDFN
-867 RRALEGLIKSGSM
+867 RRALEGLIKSGAM
-880 DSFGLNRRQ
+880 DSFGYNRRQ
-889 MLQGL
+889 MLQSL
-894 DLIVNAAEQEAE
+894 DLVVNAAEQEYE
-906 RSAGGQMSLFDE
+906 RSAGGQMSLFD
-918 LDDISAGP
+918 DIEQSRGGV
-926 DISHIIPSVDEMP
+926 DISHIIPVLPEMP
-939 KRDMLALEKE
+939 LKEILGFEKE

-956 GHPLN
+956 GHPLDA
-961 EYEGF
+961 YRGF
-966 IQAVNA
+966 AEVVGAKNTKQV
-972 VSSKKILEHDVRDG
+972 LEHEIKDG
-986 EKVSLVALINE
+986 EKVSLVVLIND
-997 VKTKSTKKGDL
+997 VKNKSTKKGDL
-1008 MAFIN
+1008 MAFLT
-1013 VEDMYDSINAT
+1013 VEDMYDSISVT

-1029 YLTARSLIT
+1029 HLKARAILN
-1038 PGQVVHIVGKVSET
+1038 PGEIVHITGRVSES
-1052 EDRPSEIVCESIE
+1052 EDRPAEIICDTLE
-1065 PAKVFE
+1065 PAKIIE
-1071 AKQGADYSKLYL
+1071 GKTRQYSKLYL
-1083 RIPTFESG
+1083 RIPTFDDKILG
-1091 VMNKI
+1091 KI
-1096 NSMLDTVGAEVII
+1096 NSVLDSKGAEVII
-1109 YCEDTQKRYKST
+1109 YCEDTKQRFKAS

-1126 KKNSAKWQKFCEF
+1126 KENSEKWQNLCDF
-1139 LGDKNVKSV
+1139 LGEKNVKAV
-1148 EKFY
+1148 E

>member
-16 DGACRIDR
+16 DGASRIDR
-24 LFDAVKAAGQK
+24 LFETIKSKGQS

-49 EFYKKAKAAGIKP
+49 DFYKKAKAAGVKP
-62 IIGCEVYVAPE
+62 IIGCEVYVAPD
-73 SRFEKRKIND
+73 SRFNKQKSSDR
-83 QNYHHL
+83 NYHHL
-89 ILLCKNQKG
+89 ILLCKNMKG

-112 GFYVRPRIDK
+112 GFYSKPRIDK
-122 DLLKANSEG
+122 ELLEKHSEG

-138 LAGEIPTALLY
+138 LAGEIPSYLLY
-149 GDYEKAKKVATEYR
+149 GNYEKAKETALYFAGV
-163 DIFGAENFYLEL
+163 FGRENFYLEL
-175 QNHGIKEQMTVNNG
+175 QNHGIKEQLTVNNG
-189 LKKIS
+189 LKRIS
-194 FETGIPLVC
+194 KETGIGLVC
-203 TNDVHYVERDDSN
+203 TNDVHYIEKQDSK
-216 MQNVLLAIGTGKKLG
+216 MQNVLLAIGTGKKLD

-237 FETEEFYLKSTSQM
+237 FETEEFYLKSGEQM
-251 ADLFADTP
+251 ASLFADTP
-259 SALENTVKIAERCN
+259 EAVTNTVKIAEDCN
-273 LDFEFHKLKLPVFDI
+273 VEFEFHKLKLPVFDI
-288 GDQNHLEYLKQMSYK
+288 GSKNHLEHLREMSYE
-303 GLYKYYGPTP
+303 GLYLHFGQTP
-313 KDDVI
+313 ESEVVE
-318 DRLEYEL
+318 RLEYEL

-343 VAYAKNHGIP
+343 VDFAKKQGIP

-364 IVAYCIGITGIDPIK
+364 LVAYCVGITGIDPIK
-379 YGLLF
+379 YGLIF

-399 VDFCYVRRQEVIDY
+399 VDFCYVRRGEVIDY

-437 VRDVGRVMGL
+437 VRDVGRVMGM
-447 AYNAVDRVAKLI
+447 AYNAVDKVAKLI
-459 PNELGITIEKAM
+459 PNELGITIDKAM
-471 AQSTDLKTLYDSDED
+471 EYSPDLKSLYDMDAE
-486 TKNLIDMSKKIEGMP
+486 TRELIEMSKKIEGMP

-510 VVIADR
+510 VVISDR
-516 AVSEYVPLALNDES
+516 PISEYVPLALNDDS

-565 INRHTPDFDIENIPF
+565 IRRYEPDFDITKISL
-580 DDSDTIKMM
+580 DDKETIKMM
-589 ANGYTE
+589 ADGFTE

-647 IVYKTEALKPILDIT
+647 ITYKTQLLKPILDIT

-698 HDVMKKERETFLYGE
+698 HEVMKKERETFLYGE
-713 KAEDGTILCDGA
+713 KAEDGTVLCEGA

-730 PKEVAEEIYDN
+730 EKSVAEEIYDD

-760 VAYQTAYLKCHY
+760 VAYETAYLKCHY
-772 PKEYMAALL
+772 TREYMAALL

-805 LSPDVNESDLNFTV
+805 LPPDVNESDLNFTV
-819 SGDNIRFGLLAIK
+819 SGNNIRFGMLAIK
-832 NLGVGII
+832 NLGAGFIKRI
-839 NKMIEL
+839 IEL
-845 RTEKRFDGIYD
+845 RSERKFESMYD
-856 FCLRMIGKDFN
+856 FCVRMQGRDFN
-867 RRALEGLIKSGSM
+867 RRAVEGLIKSGAM
-880 DSFGLNRRQ
+880 DSFGYNRRQ

-894 DLIVNAAEQEAE
+894 DLVINAAEQEAE
-906 RSAGGQMSLFDE
+906 RSAGGQMSLFD
-918 LDDISAGP
+918 DIETESNGV
-926 DISHIIPSVDEMP
+926 DISHIIPNVPEMP
-939 KRDMLALEKE
+939 LREILNFEKE

-956 GHPLN
+956 GHPLKA
-961 EYEGF
+961 YSGF
-966 IQAVNA
+966 MKLVDAKTTTQ
-972 VSSKKILEHDVRDG
+972 ILEHEIRDG
-986 EKVSLVALINE
+986 EKVSLVVLIND
-997 VKTKSTKKGDL
+997 VKSKTTKKGDL
-1008 MAFIN
+1008 MAFLT
-1013 VEDMYDSINAT
+1013 VEDMYDSINVT

-1029 YLTARSLIT
+1029 HLERRSLLV
-1038 PGQVVHIVGKVSET
+1038 PGEIVHITGRVTET
-1052 EDRPSEIVCESIE
+1052 EDRPSEIVCETLE
-1065 PAKVFE
+1065 PAKIIETNTPAF
-1071 AKQGADYSKLYL
+1071 SKLYL
-1083 RIPTFESG
+1083 RIPTFDEKILG
-1091 VMNKI
+1091 KI
-1096 NSMLDTVGAEVII
+1096 NGELSDRGAEVII
-1109 YCEDTQKRYKST
+1109 YCEDTKKRFKAS

-1126 KKNSAKWQKFCEF
+1126 KENDPKWQKLCDF
-1139 LGDKNVKSV
+1139 LGEKNVKAV
-1148 EKFY
+1148 E